1 MSRSQ
6 AFDAVQQLRQDLLGE
21 SKVDPGL
28 LVRMDDRLKKLE
40 HRTDKLERNPAV
52 WFGFHAPAIGAVIS
66 AILGG
71 VGVFW
76 LKAKLGL

>member
-28 LVRMDDRLKKLE
+28 LVRMNDRLE
-40 HRTDKLERNPAV
+40 HVEGRQAKLERNPMV
-52 WFGFHAPAIGAVIS
+52 WIGYRLHYV
-66 AILGG
+66 GMG
-71 VGVFW
+71 VGVILTGVLTYFF
-76 LKAKLGL
+76 KDKLGL

>member
-28 LVRMDDRLKKLE
+28 LVRMDARLEKLE
-40 HRTDKLERNPAV
+40 KRTDKLERNPMI
-52 WFGFHAPAIGAVIS
+52 WFGHNLGAAGAVIS
-66 AILGG
+66 MILGG
-71 VGVFW
+71 LGVYW